1 MRWVVRF
8 ALASVFVLSGCYT
21 LGPVT
26 PTYMKGVHSVSIPIF
41 DNKSFEPQVQAVITD
56 TFIKEM
62 QTDGTYPIT
71 GEDEAD
77 AIVHGVITDV
87 IRTQTKSVVGDVLA
101 SAEFQITLKIH
112 IEVLRGGT
120 GQLLVN
126 KDFSGQAYFFVGSD
140 LPTQE
145 HQAIPIAAQ
154 DCAKQVTAF
163 LTEGF

>member
-1 MRWVVRF
+1 
-8 ALASVFVLSGCYT
+8 
-21 LGPVT
+21 
-26 PTYMKGVHSVSIPIF
+26 
-41 DNKSFEPQVQAVITD
+41 
-56 TFIKEM
+56 M

-87 IRTQTKSVVGDVLA
+87 TRTQTKSVVGDVLA

-120 GQLLVN
+120 GQVLVS